1 MFTGENIQFLQQL
14 HQLKEI
20 CKIGEGSFGKVYK
33 AIDLTDKSICA
44 VKVISKLVYN
54 STTPEQDIYLQLN
67 HPNIVRCKRISENKK
82 YYYIIME
89 YMEGGTLA
97 QKMKEKHLNEQE
109 AAVIMKSILEGVNY
123 LHDRSIIHRDIKPEN
138 IMLTGTNVKIADFGL
153 SFRFSS
159 SEGTFHK
166 LLNKKCGT
174 IIYMAPEQFTE
185 KYYSKQVDAWS
196 CGILLYMLLNAG
208 QHPFY
213 NKDDTKYEFINK
225 ILNPSIDIPQSMT
238 PLAQD
243 LFFKLINV
251 NPIDRYNVSQ
261 ALMHPWITRK
271 FHDKIPLTYQQQLDQ
286 FLKEQQIRQQFKLLF
301 FLQYLNHNSP
311 RTQIFQDSVKELE
324 QENQKKE
331 QNQTSASPSQNKF
344 KILQVNNRIKN
355 QCNTTARVESQG
367 KFLDFSLIQKSNF
380 KKSMENVIVFEKDK
394 CEKSQNCSA
403 RSLKQKSNQMI
414 NKFFIPTSFQQTFC
428 ASNKTNLKSHRKLL
442 PPLKSK

>member
-20 CKIGEGSFGKVYK
+20 SKIGEGSFGKVYK

-44 VKVISKLVYN
+44 VKVISKIVYN
-54 STTPEQDIYLQLN
+54 NTTPEQDIYLQLN

-89 YMEGGTLA
+89 YMEGGTLS
-97 QKMKEKHLNEQE
+97 QIMKEKQLNEQE
-109 AAVIMKSILEGVNY
+109 AAIIMKSILDGVNY
-123 LHDRSIIHRDIKPEN
+123 LHDKSIIHRDLKPEN

-159 SEGTFHK
+159 SEGNFHK

-196 CGILLYMLLNAG
+196 CGIILYMLLNG
-208 QHPFY
+208 GVHPFY
-213 NKDDTKYEFINK
+213 NKDDTKYDFIKK
-225 ILNPSIDIPQSMT
+225 ILNPSIDIPLNIS
-238 PLAQD
+238 PLAKD

-271 FHDKIPLTYQQQLDQ
+271 FHEKIPLTYQQQLDQ

-301 FLQYLNHNSP
+301 FLQYLYRNSP
-311 RTQIFQDSVKELE
+311 RIQTFQDNVKEGE
-324 QENQKKE
+324 QENTNLQ
-331 QNQTSASPSQNKF
+331 QNQTNSSPTQNKF
-344 KILQVNNRIKN
+344 KILQLNNKHKN
-355 QCNTTARVESQG
+355 QCHTTPRIDYQG
-367 KFLDFSLIQKSNF
+367 KFLDFSLTQKTNF
-380 KKSMENVIVFEKDK
+380 KKSMENILVFEKDK

-403 RSLKQKSNQMI
+403 RSLKQKSTQMI
-414 NKFFIPTSFQQTFC
+414 NKYFIPTSFQESFG
-428 ASNKTNLKSHRKLL
+428 ASNKMKLKSHRRVL
-442 PPLKSK
+442 PPLKIK

>member
-1 MFTGENIQFLQQL
+1 MFTGEDIQFLQQL

-20 CKIGEGSFGKVYK
+20 SKIGEGSFGKVYK

-54 STTPEQDIYLQLN
+54 NTTPEQDIYLQLN
-67 HPNIVRCKRISENKK
+67 HPNIVRCKRITENKK

-97 QKMKEKHLNEQE
+97 QKMKEKQLNEQE
-109 AAVIMKSILEGVNY
+109 AAIIMKSILEGVNY

-153 SFRFSS
+153 SFKFSS
-159 SEGTFHK
+159 TEGTFHK

-185 KYYSKQVDAWS
+185 KYYSKQVDVWS
-196 CGILLYMLLNAG
+196 CGILLYMLLNG
-208 QHPFY
+208 GIHPFY
-213 NKDDTKYEFINK
+213 NKDDTKYEFIKK
-225 ILNPSIDIPQSMT
+225 ILNPSIDIPSNMT
-238 PLAQD
+238 PLAKD
-243 LFFKLINV
+243 LFYKLINV

-271 FHDKIPLTYQQQLDQ
+271 FHEKIPLTYQQQLDQ

-301 FLQYLNHNSP
+301 FLQYINLNSP
-311 RTQIFQDSVKELE
+311 RTQIFSDNVKELE
-324 QENQKKE
+324 QENQQLH
-331 QNQTSASPSQNKF
+331 QNQTSASPTQNKF
-344 KILQVNNRIKN
+344 KILQLNNKHKN
-355 QCNTTARVESQG
+355 QCNITHRMESQG
-367 KFLDFSLIQKSNF
+367 KFLDFSLTQKTHF
-380 KKSMENVIVFEKDK
+380 KKSMENILVFEKDK
-394 CEKSQNCSA
+394 YEKSQNFSA
-403 RSLKQKSNQMI
+403 RSLKQKSNQII
-414 NKFFIPTSFQQTFC
+414 NKFFIPTSFQESFC
-428 ASNKTNLKSHRKLL
+428 VSNKMKSKQHKKLL